1 MKVHVG
7 LREERLEGYRL
18 ARRIAL
24 LFPLP
29 AGGAGQEVE
38 PAAIPTIRPA
48 LLQGLSMAAT
58 RSPRTD

>member
-7 LREERLEGYRL
+7 LREERLEGHRL

-29 AGGAGQEVE
+29 AGGAGQEIEQASVRH
-38 PAAIPTIRPA
+38 IRPA
-48 LLQGLSMAAT
+48 SLKT
-58 RSPRTD
+58 RP

>member
-7 LREERLEGYRL
+7 LREERLEGHRL

-29 AGGAGQEVE
+29 AGGAGHEVE
-38 PAAIPTIRPA
+38 QASGRYIRPA
-48 LLQGLSMAAT
+48 SRKSLTMTCAQS
-58 RSPRTD
+58 SRTD

>member
-7 LREERLEGYRL
+7 LREERLEGHRL

-29 AGGAGQEVE
+29 AGGAGQEIEQAGVRH
-38 PAAIPTIRPA
+38 IRPA
-48 LLQGLSMAAT
+48 SLKNPTMTCA
-58 RSPRTD
+58 RSSRAD